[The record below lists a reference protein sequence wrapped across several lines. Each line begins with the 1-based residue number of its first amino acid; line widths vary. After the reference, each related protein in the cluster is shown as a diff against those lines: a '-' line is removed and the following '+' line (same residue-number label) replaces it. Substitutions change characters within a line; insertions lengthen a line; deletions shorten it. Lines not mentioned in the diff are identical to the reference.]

1 MKLANLYCS
10 VSLHYLLHSNASCV
24 LCCTYSNKLV
34 IDVTLLNS
42 HSFLTAL
49 YIHIEP
55 DNFCKIAIIMS
66 YVSEM
71 PEIFSHC
78 AWTCCDLAL
87 QIRGNNTLIEA
98 LPVLKH

>member
-1 MKLANLYCS
+1 
-10 VSLHYLLHSNASCV
+10 
-24 LCCTYSNKLV
+24 
-34 IDVTLLNS
+34 
-42 HSFLTAL
+42 
-49 YIHIEP
+49 
-55 DNFCKIAIIMS
+55 MS

>member
-1 MKLANLYCS
+1 M
-10 VSLHYLLHSNASCV
+10 LH
-24 LCCTYSNKLV
+24 
-34 IDVTLLNS
+34 VTLLNS

-55 DNFCKIAIIMS
+55 DNFCKIAIIM
-66 YVSEM
+66 SEM